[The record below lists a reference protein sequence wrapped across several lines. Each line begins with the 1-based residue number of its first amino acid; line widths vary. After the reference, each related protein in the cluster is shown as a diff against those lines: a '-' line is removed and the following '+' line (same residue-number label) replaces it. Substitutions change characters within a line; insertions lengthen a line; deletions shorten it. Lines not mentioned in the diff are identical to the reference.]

1 MKTIEINKKS
11 YCVLENEFSKRIT
24 DYTSLNILEQAG
36 YFERI
41 ISLIIE
47 ISKSIGIQ
55 NALFISPTH
64 GGYIPIECS
73 QKLKHIFLHNCD
85 KLHEPNI
92 LKNKETHN
100 ANNIYLVDNLNDIN
114 PSFQQKMIMYIDILD
129 NNYNDYI
136 NTYSPIIISKIN
148 KIYSNYKIYQLK
160 YTDLSLLI
168 PNNYHSIFAKD
179 FSYFIEENG
188 ELNYDNLINI
198 CIMVKNAGP
207 LFEEVLTKNLPY
219 IDQWTILDTGST
231 DETIDIINKVLV
243 SKKKGKLFQESFI
256 NFGESR
262 NRCLE
267 LAGTSCKFNIML
279 DDTYVLSGH
288 LREFLTFVRGDQ
300 FTDSFSL
307 YINQND
313 IEYASNRIFKS
324 LKNLKYRYSIHEVIQ
339 ENDNINVIIPNNQA
353 HIYDIP
359 SKEMNERT
367 TARKEK
373 DLEMLFDEIKKNP
386 FDPRPYYYLG
396 QTYNFLKNYEKAFE
410 YYSKR
415 GNHVEEGFI
424 QEKVD
429 SFFEAAR
436 IANFNLNKPWEEC
449 EALYKRAYELDT
461 TRPESLY
468 FMGINYFLKGDVNKA
483 YPLFL
488 KAFENGYPIHRQY
501 CLKPTISYE
510 FVPKFLTLCCY
521 DKEDYENGEKASKLF
536 LDKNKPT
543 AENYDIVLDWHKI
556 FVFLNRSRRQLK
568 KEIIIN
574 YPLKPLCVFVAP
586 GGFKPW
592 SGKDILKDGMG
603 GSETYIVEMAR
614 NIQLTRKFLVIVFC
628 NCLEPDIF
636 EGVIYRPLE
645 EYFAFVH
652 YNYIHSCFISRY
664 SEFLPVALKGQ
675 VENAYLIAH
684 DLTFTGKIIPLDH
697 KLKKVFCLSDWHIEH
712 FIKEYPSLKDICVS
726 FGYGINFDYML
737 DVTNIKKIPY
747 KFIYS
752 SLANRGLIFLLLMW
766 EKIIKIEPS
775 ASLYIYSD
783 INSEYMMNNFS
794 ELMGQIKELLDK
806 LQNMNVYYCGWV
818 SKKTLMNSWM
828 TADVWFYPCVFAET
842 FCLTAYEAAVTKTLA
857 VTTNLAALNNT
868 VGDRGILIE
877 GTPNSEHWVDNAIQK
892 LFSTLKDTVLKEKL
906 IESNYNWVSKITWK
920 QRADEMMEKY
930 LSTHYLEY
938 RGMYNWTNDVPQG
951 SKNVFESVIH
961 HFIKTHPSLIQCEYK
976 ILEIGTFTGTSLIKI
991 VEMIPGSKGKGI
1003 DTWTNYNENE
1013 NLTLSRIEETQVM
1026 KSFFTNVIKSG
1037 LETRIVGVKQESTN
1051 ALLNMIKM
1059 GDKYDFIYVDGSHKL
1074 LDCYT
1079 DMVLAWE
1086 LLNKGGILGIDDYLW
1101 NNSDVL
1107 NSPFEGV
1114 NSFLKKYENEMLVL
1128 SKEYRVFLEKK

>member
-1 MKTIEINKKS
+1 MKTVEINKKS
-11 YCVLENEFSKRIT
+11 YSVLENEFSKT
-24 DYTSLNILEQAG
+24 SSDYTSLNIIEKVG
-36 YFERI
+36 HFERVT
-41 ISLIIE
+41 SLIIE
-47 ISKSIGIQ
+47 LSKSVGIQ
-55 NALFISPTH
+55 NALFISPNH
-64 GGYIPIECS
+64 GGYILIECS
-73 QKLKHIFLHNCD
+73 KQLKHIFLHNCN
-85 KLHEPNI
+85 KLHETNI
-92 LKNKETHN
+92 LKNKESHN
-100 ANNIYLVDNLNDIN
+100 VSNIHIVDNINDIN
-114 PSFQQKMIMYIDILD
+114 PSFQTKMILYTDILD
-129 NNYNDYI
+129 NNYDDYI
-136 NTYSPIIISKIN
+136 NAYNPIIISKIN
-148 KIYSNYKIYQLK
+148 KPYSNYVIYQLK
-160 YTDLSLLI
+160 YTDLCVLI
-168 PNNYHSIFAKD
+168 PKHYHVIFLKD

-188 ELNYDNLINI
+188 QLNYDNLINI

-219 IDQWTILDTGST
+219 IDRWTILDTGST
-231 DETIDIINKVLV
+231 DETIDIVNKVLV
-243 SKKKGKLFQESFI
+243 GKKKGNLFQEPFI

-279 DDTYVLSGH
+279 DDTYILGGH
-288 LREFLTFVRGDQ
+288 LKEFLTFVRGDQ

-324 LKNLKYRYSIHEVIQ
+324 LKNLKYKYSIHEVIQ
-339 ENDNINVIIPNNQA
+339 DNDNVNVIIPNNQA

-367 TARKEK
+367 TTRKEK

-396 QTYNFLKNYEKAFE
+396 QTYNFLKNHEKAFE
-410 YYSKR
+410 YYVKR
-415 GNHVEEGFI
+415 GNHGEEGFI

-429 SFFEAAR
+429 AFFEAAR

-449 EALYKRAYELDT
+449 KALYKRAYELDT

-468 FMGINYFLKGDVNKA
+468 FMGIHYFLKGDINAA

-536 LDKNKPT
+536 LDKNKLA
-543 AENYDIVLDWHKI
+543 AENYNIVLDWHKI

-568 KEIIIN
+568 KEIVIN
-574 YPLKPLCVFVAP
+574 YPNPLQPLCVFVAP

-592 SGKDILKDGMG
+592 TGKDILKDGMG

-614 NIQLTRKFLVIVFC
+614 NMQLSKKFMVVVFC

-636 EGVIYRPLE
+636 EGVIYRPLD

-675 VENAYLIAH
+675 VENAYLIVH
-684 DLTFTGKIIPLDH
+684 DLTLTGKIIPLDP
-697 KLKKVFCLSDWHIEH
+697 KLKKVFCLSDWHVDH
-712 FIKEYPSLKDICVS
+712 FIKEYPLLKDICVS
-726 FGYGINFDYML
+726 FGYGMNFDYIQ
-737 DVTNIKKIPY
+737 DVTKTPY

-752 SLANRGLIFLLLMW
+752 SLANRGLIFLLMMW

-775 ASLYIYSD
+775 ASLHIYSD
-783 INSEYMMNNFS
+783 INSDYMMNNFP
-794 ELMGQIKELLDK
+794 ELMGQIKQLIDK
-806 LQNMNVYYCGWV
+806 FQNMNVYYYGWV
-818 SKKTLMNSWM
+818 NKKILMDSWM
-828 TADVWFYPCVFAET
+828 TSDVWFYPCMFAET
-842 FCLTAYEAAVTKTLA
+842 FCLTAYEAAATKTLV

-868 VGDRGILIE
+868 VGNRGILIE
-877 GTPNSEHWVDNAIQK
+877 GTPNSEEWMDNAIQK
-892 LFSTLKDTVLKEKL
+892 LFDTMRNKDLKERL
-906 IESNYNWVSKITWK
+906 IEANYNWVLKKTWK
-920 QRADEMMEKY
+920 QRADEMMEQY
-930 LSTHYLEY
+930 LLPNKLEY
-938 RGMYNWTNDVPQG
+938 RGMYNWTNDIPQG
-951 SKNVFESVIH
+951 SKNVFESVIQ
-961 HFIKTHPSLIQCEYK
+961 HFNKRHPPLNQGEYNV
-976 ILEIGTFTGTSLIKI
+976 LEIGTFTGTSLIKI

-1003 DTWTNYNENE
+1003 DTWSNYNEND
-1013 NLTLSRIEETQVM
+1013 NLTLSRIEETKVM
-1026 KSFFTNVIKSG
+1026 QSFISNVVKSG
-1037 LETRIVGVKQESTN
+1037 LETRVVGLKQESTS

-1059 GDKYDFIYVDGSHKL
+1059 GEKYDFIYVDGSHTL

-1086 LLNKGGILGIDDYLW
+1086 LLNKGGIMGIDDCMW
-1101 NNSDVL
+1101 NNTDVL

-1114 NSFLKKYENEMLVL
+1114 NVFLKKYEKEIVVL